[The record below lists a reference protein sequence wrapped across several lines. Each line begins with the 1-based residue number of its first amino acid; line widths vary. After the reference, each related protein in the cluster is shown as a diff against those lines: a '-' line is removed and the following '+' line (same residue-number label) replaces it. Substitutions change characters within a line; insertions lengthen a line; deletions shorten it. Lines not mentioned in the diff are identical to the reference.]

1 MRCRNMVQKINS
13 RIDAELNF
21 ILMEILNNTTQ
32 ELYDQLI
39 TIIQSKI
46 YESEPTWYT
55 RTYQFSDSFVM
66 DNAKLVGS
74 GVVESNIY
82 QDLSTM
88 VWNAEL
94 FQHGNIYEPL
104 KEHELA
110 DILNN
115 GTNNSAF
122 GFPPVVA
129 TKFWDEFEKYVNLNL
144 DKIFQREARRYGLDL
159 QVGISHSFN

>member
-1 MRCRNMVQKINS
+1 MVQKISS
-13 RIDAELNF
+13 RADNQLNV
-21 ILMEILNNTTQ
+21 ILTDILNNTTQ

-39 TIIQSKI
+39 TIIQTKI
-46 YESEPTWYT
+46 YDSEPLWYT

-66 DNAKLVGS
+66 ENAKFVGNY
-74 GVVESNIY
+74 VESNIY
-82 QDLSTM
+82 QDLSVM

-122 GFPPVVA
+122 GFSPVVA

-144 DKIFQREARRYGLDL
+144 DKIFQREARKYDLDL

>member
-1 MRCRNMVQKINS
+1 MAQKINS
-13 RIDAELNF
+13 KADIALSF
-21 ILMEILNNTTQ
+21 VLSQILDNVTQ
-32 ELYDQLI
+32 RLYDELI
-39 TIIQSKI
+39 TIIQTKI
-46 YESEPTWYT
+46 YNSEPLWYT

-66 DNAKLVGS
+66 ENAKSMGDF
-74 GVVESNIY
+74 VESKIY
-82 QDLSTM
+82 QDLSVM

-122 GFPPVVA
+122 GFSPVQA
-129 TKFWDEFEKYVNLNL
+129 TNFWNDFEKYVNLNL
-144 DKIFQREARRYGLDL
+144 NNIFQEEAKKYGLN
-159 QVGISHSFN
+159 VSYGYSFS

>member
-1 MRCRNMVQKINS
+1 
-13 RIDAELNF
+13 
-21 ILMEILNNTTQ
+21 
-32 ELYDQLI
+32 
-39 TIIQSKI
+39 
-46 YESEPTWYT
+46 
-55 RTYQFSDSFVM
+55 
-66 DNAKLVGS
+66 
-74 GVVESNIY
+74 
-82 QDLSTM
+82 M

-122 GFPPVVA
+122 GFSPVVA

-144 DKIFQREARRYGLDL
+144 DKIFQREARKYGLDL